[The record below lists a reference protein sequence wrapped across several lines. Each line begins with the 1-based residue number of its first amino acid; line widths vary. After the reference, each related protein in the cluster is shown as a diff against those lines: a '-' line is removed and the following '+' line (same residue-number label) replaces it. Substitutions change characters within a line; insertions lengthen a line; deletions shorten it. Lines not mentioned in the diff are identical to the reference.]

1 LHREA
6 ALQGRLQADLPSL
19 AVARVFTGE
28 AWQIDGAL
36 QAELTLGGT
45 LNAPS
50 WSGAISGRDLMA
62 VQQALGM
69 RLDRG
74 VLRASLADNRIDIEQ
89 LIFRSSQ
96 GRVLMSGVLRSD
108 ERSEARILLERLPIP
123 LGPGQRL
130 VLSGEAQA
138 RLGPDGLILTGQL
151 RADEGVIEISS
162 ASTPTLAPD
171 VRVRSAGAPSVLRPT
186 SSGLTGSLTDTAAA
200 APAERGGSSRGLRV
214 QSDLQIDLG
223 EQLRVHGAGLETR
236 LVGQL
241 RLSGQLPDAVRVEG
255 RVQTRAG
262 VWRGFGQDLQIERG
276 TLVFTGELEDPAID
290 VVAWRRYQPVEA
302 GVELSGTAR
311 RPLLTLVSRPEVPD
325 PDKLSWLVLGTA
337 FDTTRGGQNAALQA
351 AAAVLVA
358 GTDAASPIRNIASN
372 FGLDLLTLRTAP
384 AGASDAGAAGS
395 FAQDSIVTLGKRLTE
410 RLFLSYEQSLRGL
423 QNLFR
428 LQYQI
433 NERLNVRARAGS
445 QTGVDLIWSRR
456 YD

>member
-1 LHREA
+1 
-6 ALQGRLQADLPSL
+6 
-19 AVARVFTGE
+19 
-28 AWQIDGAL
+28 
-36 QAELTLGGT
+36 
-45 LNAPS
+45 
-50 WSGAISGRDLMA
+50 
-62 VQQALGM
+62 
-69 RLDRG
+69 
-74 VLRASLADNRIDIEQ
+74 
-89 LIFRSSQ
+89 
-96 GRVLMSGVLRSD
+96 
-108 ERSEARILLERLPIP
+108 
-123 LGPGQRL
+123 
-130 VLSGEAQA
+130 
-138 RLGPDGLILTGQL
+138 
-151 RADEGVIEISS
+151 
-162 ASTPTLAPD
+162 
-171 VRVRSAGAPSVLRPT
+171 
-186 SSGLTGSLTDTAAA
+186 
-200 APAERGGSSRGLRV
+200 
-214 QSDLQIDLG
+214 
-223 EQLRVHGAGLETR
+223 
-236 LVGQL
+236 
-241 RLSGQLPDAVRVEG
+241 VRVEG
-255 RVQTRAG
+255 SVQTRAG

-276 TLVFTGELEDPAID
+276 TLMFTGALEDPAID

-358 GTDAASPIRNIASN
+358 GTDAASPIRNLASN